1 MLKNRLIKQFIAFVA
16 LSFALLIL
24 IFAGK
29 GIINAQ
35 NANCPLNS
43 KTQTDIIFVNRS
55 NRPVTLYSLNQ
66 QCKEVL
72 RSKMQPGV
80 EYTQKA
86 YLTQLWRVRDTEKGW
101 LLKEF
106 TPTTAT
112 PTAVRILNLATNLN
126 RTIENRPDEVS
137 GYQIQVMYVIP
148 KDGKDEALDTNGKIA
163 NSVAA
168 WQQWFVGQ
176 TKNQRLR
183 LDTFNGALDIPFVR
197 LSQTDSEIKSTGA
210 KVRDLIE
217 TELKTLGFN
226 DPQKLYAVY
235 YAGSSS
241 VACGGHAFP
250 PKKIGNVAAVF
261 LQGTSQENRPCESNQ
276 FAANVNQ
283 PTHLELEM
291 IHRIVHGLGYAQPCA
306 THYTQPKLPGHVSDS
321 PKDLLY
327 DGNEMWQPS
336 ILDIG
341 HDDYFKHNKPG
352 CLDLAKSVF
361 LDPTEAN
368 PVLPPG
374 WSNSES

>member
-1 MLKNRLIKQFIAFVA
+1 MLNNRLMKQFIALVA
-16 LSFALLIL
+16 LSFTLLIL

-35 NANCPLNS
+35 NANCPLKS
-43 KTQTDIIFVNRS
+43 KTQTNIIFVNRS

-80 EYTQKA
+80 KYTQKA
-86 YLTQLWRVRDTEKGW
+86 YLTELWHVRDTEKGW

-148 KDGKDEALDTNGKIA
+148 KDGKDEALDTNDKIA

-176 TKNQRLR
+176 TKSQRFR

-197 LSQTDSEIKSTGA
+197 LSQTDSQIKSTGA

-217 TELKTLGFN
+217 AELKTLGFN

-235 YAGSSS
+235 YGGSSS

-250 PKKIGNVAAVF
+250 PKKIGHVAAVF
-261 LQGTSQENRPCESNQ
+261 LHGTSRENRPCESNE
-276 FAANVNQ
+276 
-283 PTHLELEM
+283 LKLEM
-291 IHRIVHGLGYAQPCA
+291 IHQIIHGLGYAQPCA
-306 THYTQPKLPGHVSDS
+306 THYTEQRLPGHVSDS

-361 LDPTEAN
+361 LDPTAAN

>member
-1 MLKNRLIKQFIAFVA
+1 MLNNRLIKQFIALVA
-16 LSFALLIL
+16 LSLTLLIL

-35 NANCPLNS
+35 NANCSLKS
-43 KTQTDIIFVNRS
+43 KTQTDIIFVNGS
-55 NRPVTLYSLNQ
+55 NRPVTLYSRNQ

-72 RSKMQPGV
+72 RSKIQPGV
-80 EYTQKA
+80 KYTQKA
-86 YLTQLWRVRDTEKGW
+86 YLRELWRVRDTQKGW
-101 LLKEF
+101 LVKEF
-106 TPTTAT
+106 TPTTTT
-112 PTAVRILNLATNLN
+112 PTAVEILNLATNLN
-126 RTIENRPDEVS
+126 RTIENRPDDVS

-148 KDGKDEALDTNGKIA
+148 KDGKNEALDTSGKIA

-168 WQQWFVGQ
+168 WQQWFIGQ
-176 TKNQRLR
+176 TKSQRFR
-183 LDTFNGALDIPFVR
+183 LDTFNGTLDIPFVR
-197 LSQTDSEIKSTGA
+197 LSQTDSQIKSTGA
-210 KVRDLIE
+210 KARDRIE
-217 TELKTLGFN
+217 AELKTLGFN

-235 YAGSSS
+235 YGGGSS
-241 VACGGHAFP
+241 VACGGNTFP
-250 PKKIGNVAAVF
+250 PKKIGNVAVVF
-261 LQGTSQENRPCESNQ
+261 LQGKSQENRPCRSNQ

-283 PTHLELEM
+283 ASYLDLEM

-341 HDDYFKHNKPG
+341 HDDYFRHNKPG

-361 LDPTEAN
+361 LDPTQPN
-368 PVLPPG
+368 PVVPPG
-374 WSNSES
+374 WSNSKS